1 MDEISLCFLTN
12 HIQDKFPC
20 HENLD
25 PPGTM
30 LPEPFKSQHL
40 AQTGPH
46 GPEPVL
52 SLPSRP
58 DPQEV
63 SPLSV
68 QALVLAPKGPAY
80 LALILGS
87 ELSLIY
93 LCVPITKEI
102 KA

>member
-1 MDEISLCFLTN
+1 
-12 HIQDKFPC
+12 
-20 HENLD
+20 
-25 PPGTM
+25 
-30 LPEPFKSQHL
+30 
-40 AQTGPH
+40 
-46 GPEPVL
+46 
-52 SLPSRP
+52 
-58 DPQEV
+58 
-63 SPLSV
+63 V